1 MCQEVTFGLDNGA
14 RGLCHHSFFFISG
27 VLTEDTG
34 SQSRI
39 LGSRSGREGLSLE
52 LAGAL

>member
-1 MCQEVTFGLDNGA
+1 MSPQF
-14 RGLCHHSFFFISG
+14 FFFISG